1 MPGARATALVIALY
15 AALSAGCAS
24 REEAG
29 VAIYL
34 KHDLGSSGPPG
45 QIAPVLA
52 PVLRGVPK
60 KERTPAEVLALLSR
74 GPTTVEATRGF
85 LPTIPTTVR
94 ILSVRQSKGTATV
107 NLAGSPARNWYTHA
121 AIVFSLT
128 DLPGIRAVALR
139 YHGRPCCLYNLRS
152 KIVARPFTRSLY
164 HGWPGEPCDLRT
176 YVDAVR
182 CRGE

>member
-1 MPGARATALVIALY
+1 MPEVRATALVIALC
-15 AALSAGCAS
+15 ATLSAGCAS

-60 KERTPAEVLALLSR
+60 KKRTPAEVLALLRR
-74 GPTTVEATRGF
+74 GPTTVEARKGF
-85 LPTIPTTVR
+85 LPTIPITVR
-94 ILSVRQSKGTATV
+94 ILGVRVSKGTATV
-107 NLAGSPARNWYTHA
+107 NLGGNPARNWYTHA

-139 YHGRPCCLYNLRS
+139 YHGRPCCLYNLQS
-152 KIVARPFTRSLY
+152 KIATQPLTRSLY
-164 HGWPGEPCDLRT
+164 HGWPGEPCAFRM
-176 YVDAVR
+176 YPDAVK
-182 CRGE
+182 CRSL